1 MVLGVWVFFF
11 GNGGESFGISL
22 GADVGFEGVVKNYTG
37 PENALNDTFD
47 NYISTSVNM
56 LIGGYASFDQIKPL
70 GFVLS
75 GANVMALVGAIDTE
89 IRCPAGKEYSSVG
102 LDCDGDASPET
113 ETLINLGVVT
123 TLHVKHLPLL
133 FGIRY
138 TLHST
143 AFVFGFG
150 GLKAVNQ
157 N

>member
-1 MVLGVWVFFF
+1 M
-11 GNGGESFGISL
+11 
-22 GADVGFEGVVKNYTG
+22 KNYTG
-37 PENALNDTFD
+37 PENARNDTFD
-47 NYISTSVNM
+47 AYISTSINM
-56 LIGGYASFDQIKPL
+56 LAGGYASFDQIQPF

-75 GANVMALVGAIDTE
+75 GANVMALVGATDTE
-89 IRCPAGKEYSSVG
+89 IRCPAGEEYSSEG
-102 LDCDGDASPET
+102 WDCDGDLSPET
-113 ETLINLGVVT
+113 ETLLNLGVVT

-150 GLKAVNQ
+150 RLQAVNQ